1 MACSTVLYC
10 TVLYCTGCLRYDE
23 NGHPVDTPSAKTR
36 AEDLFMVDIT
46 VTFDN
51 ALTFNGLFKAIDKS
65 NKGSLT
71 LEEFLSAS
79 SRMSEIIKRQDAME
93 QKKKLSCLLFM
104 SPVIQKHNDFS
115 KVFLHEIIDMERNH
129 TLFFRTG

>member
-1 MACSTVLYC
+1 M
-10 TVLYCTGCLRYDE
+10 
-23 NGHPVDTPSAKTR
+23 DTPSAKTR

-115 KVFLHEIIDMERNH
+115 KVFLHEIIYMERNH